1 MRRRDPWTCPE
12 CKGKIRKRPGRPP
25 RKCDDCK
32 GELEQKRPRVNT
44 GYQGEPPVPPPR
56 FSATRSRSSSNS
68 FAAASAPRRR
78 STRCSL
84 TGRAN

>member
-44 GYQGEPPVPPPR
+44 GYQGEPPVPPPPFFGDAIAQLEQFVR
-56 FSATRSRSSSNS
+56 RGQRAQ
-68 FAAASAPRRR
+68 AAIDALLAD
-78 STRCSL
+78 
-84 TGRAN
+84 GEG